1 MDALADSV
9 IARVGHARP
18 CARMGKLIRARM
30 RAQRKC
36 KQLKTDI
43 TTHTSLI
50 RNQERVAAR
59 RAKHV
64 VQEAAKAERLRAEV
78 AQKQNALYKLHS
90 RLSDLEGRRFAKAR
104 NVSPYDPF
112 SHFSPVSHVS
122 HLVLIARCRAH
133 PRRSR
138 PLSVAWHDAVNG
150 PPARPTPRAHQMSG
164 SMSTGHR
171 RLRLRP
177 GPGPGLA
184 RLLPPPLLLPA
195 RLPLARK

>member
-1 MDALADSV
+1 
-9 IARVGHARP
+9 
-18 CARMGKLIRARM
+18 M

-90 RLSDLEGRRFAKAR
+90 RLSDLEGRIPVAA
-104 NVSPYDPF
+104 VPYQ
-112 SHFSPVSHVS
+112 SHGTT
-122 HLVLIARCRAH
+122 R
-133 PRRSR
+133 
-138 PLSVAWHDAVNG
+138 
-150 PPARPTPRAHQMSG
+150 
-164 SMSTGHR
+164 
-171 RLRLRP
+171 
-177 GPGPGLA
+177 
-184 RLLPPPLLLPA
+184 
-195 RLPLARK
+195 